1 MSLKT
6 FGVDQ
11 FRDAIDHTLDLAQSA
26 ELLLRERT
34 HIEICTAAPMA
45 VVTFRYL
52 PPDASALQTD
62 ELNLALV
69 QALIK
74 HGYAMLT
81 STQLADRTV
90 LRFCTINP
98 RTTQDD
104 LVRTIEVLD
113 ELYADLIA

>member
-1 MSLKT
+1 
-6 FGVDQ
+6 
-11 FRDAIDHTLDLAQSA
+11 
-26 ELLLRERT
+26 
-34 HIEICTAAPMA
+34 
-45 VVTFRYL
+45 VTFRYL
-52 PPDASALQTD
+52 PPDASASQSK